1 MSEIKDNKNK
11 KDNTAK
17 ILLICAIFIFI
28 VSAVFTGL
36 NVSYMRKC
44 ELNYYKTTAVITKL
58 TTEHV
63 NTNNKKDN
71 RYRFT
76 YAYTTEDGAERE
88 VVGKRS
94 INKTSLDPY
103 KIYVGEKVEIY
114 VDTDTNEAI
123 PVEGA
128 DIYSVISVVL
138 FAFAEVL
145 YVTGSAIYL
154 HEKGLKL
161 KHRLLITWLPV
172 AVICIVSALLFL
184 IGLPSGGLSELFV
197 RVGGAIGYT
206 VIAALTCI
214 CAVVDILISKKK
226 REKVEREV

>member
-1 MSEIKDNKNK
+1 MNEIKDNKNK

-28 VSAVFTGL
+28 ASAVFTGL
-36 NVSYMRKC
+36 NISYMRKC

-63 NTNNKKDN
+63 NTNNYKDT

-76 YAYTTEDGAERE
+76 YTYTTEDGAYRE
-88 VVGKRS
+88 VIGKRS
-94 INKTSLDPY
+94 MNKTSIEPY
-103 KIYVGEKVEIY
+103 RIYVGENVEIY
-114 VDTDTNEAI
+114 VDTAKNEAI
-123 PVEGA
+123 TVDGA

-138 FAFAEVL
+138 FAFSAVL
-145 YVTGSAIYL
+145 YITGSAIYL
-154 HEKGLKL
+154 HEKSLKL

-172 AVICIVSALLFL
+172 AVICIVSVLLFL
-184 IGLPSGGLSELFV
+184 IGLPNGGLSELFV

-206 VIAALTCI
+206 VIAALTFI
-214 CAVVDILISKKK
+214 CAFVDILKSKKM